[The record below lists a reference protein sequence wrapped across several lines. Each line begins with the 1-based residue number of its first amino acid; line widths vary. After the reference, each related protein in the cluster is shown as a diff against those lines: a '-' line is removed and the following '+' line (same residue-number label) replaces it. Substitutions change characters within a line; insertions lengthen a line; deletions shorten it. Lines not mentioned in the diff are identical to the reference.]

1 MTNEKLGLVIILVI
15 AIVGVSSGVR
25 SYIRE
30 RTQEQQLA
38 PFYGSIDGYID
49 PYGLKD
55 PVGIYRRGKVIVV
68 NPREKTVD
76 DIYFDLPEKVR
87 ATSPNEVGTII
98 LLEWTE
104 DVVGHYAWGGQGY
117 VHTAKVLVIDKA
129 MPALMIN
136 RIFRGSDPPSKK
148 IGRGDAYG
156 SKPTGE
162 IISFIMGLPEKEM
175 ISKGALAVGG
185 GAANVTLLTD
195 TKLNRTDDIEILV
208 ERLGGGFGGLYHLGG
223 FDSEDGRRLSITLR
237 VTNHTDTYIQLGEL
251 ESAPY
256 RFLNPSVLVDDT
268 GYSRSMLA
276 EEGLEVEDDGPIAP
290 RETRTLTI
298 TVKNS
303 AWDTEKKNPAWD
315 TEKLSSILSDLF
327 VGQEGLFRERFK
339 FLNNVGK
346 VNIVQA
352 K

>member
-25 SYIRE
+25 SCIRE
-30 RTQEQQLA
+30 RMQEQKLA

-49 PYGLKD
+49 IYGLKD

-68 NPREKTVD
+68 NPRERTVD

-87 ATSPNEVGTII
+87 ATTPNEVGTII

-104 DVVGHYAWGGQGY
+104 DAVGHYSWGGTAY
-117 VHTAKVLVIDKA
+117 VHTANVSVIDKA
-129 MPALMIN
+129 MPALMID

-162 IISFIMGLPEKEM
+162 IISFIAGLPKKEM
-175 ISKGALAVGG
+175 ISNSALAVGV
-185 GAANVTLLTD
+185 GAANVTPL
-195 TKLNRTDDIEILV
+195 TKLNRTDDIEILL
-208 ERLGGGFGGLYHLGG
+208 ERLGAGDLG
-223 FDSEDGRRLSITLR
+223 DGRSLSIRLR

-256 RFLNPSVLVDDT
+256 RFLNPSVVVDDT

-303 AWDTEKKNPAWD
+303 AWDTEKKKPAWD
-315 TEKLSSILSDLF
+315 TEKLSGILSGLF
-327 VGQEGLFRERFK
+327 VGQEGLFKERFK